1 MKRIIL
7 LLLLFLTFTNGQAQR
22 RRSKKVPEKQL
33 VQVSDHLTS
42 ATIEEAIAAYDFDA
56 AELLL
61 NNEIDNLQKN
71 KKSTIQREKQ
81 LAWVQ
86 KARLKLNAIEK
97 ITFIDSIIVHRNQVL
112 DYIRLSHESGSLY
125 RSADFFHKEDTKDCT
140 VFKPQMG
147 DKIIYAQAN
156 KKGVISLFS
165 SDVFYDGT
173 MSEPTLL
180 KGISD
185 NEDSQNY
192 PFMMT
197 DGTTIY
203 FAAQGEESLG
213 GYDIFMSRYDAEKR
227 RYLAPEN
234 IGMPFNSPANDYLFA
249 IDEVNN
255 LGWFV
260 TDRNMKGDKVCIY
273 IFIPN
278 ETRQVYSP
286 EDIEYK
292 KLRSLARIHSVR
304 ETWSNQKEVDS
315 ARKRLREANSVNNLA
330 FFTDFD
336 FIVSN
341 NVVYH
346 KVSDFQNP
354 MARQIAEKW
363 LENRSEL
370 QKTRKELSE
379 FRTMY
384 HNASVEK
391 QDEMAP
397 AILQRE
403 AIEEELVECI
413 RQQEKEMRIAEISK

>member
-1 MKRIIL
+1 M
-7 LLLLFLTFTNGQAQR
+7 FLTLASVQAQR
-22 RRSKKVPEKQL
+22 KKTRKEPERKLAQIP
-33 VQVSDHLTS
+33 DHLAST
-42 ATIEEAIAAYDFDA
+42 TVEEAIAAYDFDA

-61 NNEIDNLQKN
+61 NNEIESLQKN
-71 KKSTIQREKQ
+71 KKSTVQREKQ

-97 ITFIDSIIVHRNQVL
+97 ITFVDSIIVHRNQVL
-112 DYIRLSHESGSLY
+112 DYIRPSHESGSLY
-125 RSADFFHKEDTKDCT
+125 RSADFFHNDDTKDCT

-165 SDVFYDGT
+165 SDVFNDGT
-173 MSEPTLL
+173 RSEPVLL

-185 NEDSQNY
+185 DEDSQNY

-203 FAAQGEESLG
+203 FAAQGDESLG

-234 IGMPFNSPANDYLFA
+234 IGMPFNSPANDYLYA

-286 EDIEYK
+286 EETEYK
-292 KLRSLARIHSVR
+292 KLRSLARINSVR
-304 ETWSNQKEVDS
+304 ETWSNKKEVDA
-315 ARKRLREANSVNNLA
+315 ARQRLREAKSVNNLA
-330 FFTDFD
+330 FYTDFD

-341 NVVYH
+341 NLIYH
-346 KVSDFQNP
+346 KVSDFQKP

-363 LENRSEL
+363 LENRNEL

-384 HNASVEK
+384 HNATVEQ

-413 RQQEKEMRIAEISK
+413 RQQEKEMRIAETSK

>member
-1 MKRIIL
+1 M
-7 LLLLFLTFTNGQAQR
+7 FLTLASVQAQR
-22 RRSKKVPEKQL
+22 KKTRKEPERKLAQIP
-33 VQVSDHLTS
+33 DHLAST
-42 ATIEEAIAAYDFDA
+42 TVEEAIAAYDFDA

-61 NNEIDNLQKN
+61 NNEIESLQKN
-71 KKSTIQREKQ
+71 KKSTVQREKQ

-97 ITFIDSIIVHRNQVL
+97 ITFVDSIIVHRNQVL

-125 RSADFFHKEDTKDCT
+125 RSADFFHNDDTKDCT

-165 SDVFYDGT
+165 SDVFNDGT
-173 MSEPTLL
+173 MSEPVLL

-185 NEDSQNY
+185 DEDSQNY

-203 FAAQGEESLG
+203 FAAQGDESLG

-227 RYLAPEN
+227 RYLTPEN
-234 IGMPFNSPANDYLFA
+234 IGMPFNSPANDYLYA

-286 EDIEYK
+286 EETEYK
-292 KLRSLARIHSVR
+292 KLRSLARINSVR
-304 ETWSNQKEVDS
+304 ET
-315 ARKRLREANSVNNLA
+315 
-330 FFTDFD
+330 
-336 FIVSN
+336 
-341 NVVYH
+341 
-346 KVSDFQNP
+346 
-354 MARQIAEKW
+354 
-363 LENRSEL
+363 
-370 QKTRKELSE
+370 
-379 FRTMY
+379 
-384 HNASVEK
+384 
-391 QDEMAP
+391 
-397 AILQRE
+397 
-403 AIEEELVECI
+403 
-413 RQQEKEMRIAEISK
+413 